1 MIGLVVGIVLVAV
14 AAITSVYRMV
24 VGPTDAERA
33 IAGDM
38 LMFSVTAMLALFGV
52 LLGTPSAFVIVLV
65 AAMLAFLA
73 TIALARALTRGRR

>member
-1 MIGLVVGIVLVAV
+1 MIGLVIGIVLVAI
-14 AAITSVYRMV
+14 AALGAVYRMV

-38 LMFSVTAMLALFGV
+38 LMFCVIALLALFGV
-52 LLGTPSAFVIVLV
+52 LVGTPSTFDIVLI
-65 AAMLAFLA
+65 AALLAFLS